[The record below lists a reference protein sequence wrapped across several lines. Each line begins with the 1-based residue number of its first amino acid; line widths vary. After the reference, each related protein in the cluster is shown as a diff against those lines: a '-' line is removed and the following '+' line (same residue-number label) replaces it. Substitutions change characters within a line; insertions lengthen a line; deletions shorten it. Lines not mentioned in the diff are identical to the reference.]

1 MALTKNAQYQANFRA
16 KQAEKI
22 ASLDES
28 VKTLTAENADLQAKL
43 EKAAAKIAM
52 LQKKLKAATEG
63 KA

>member
-28 VKTLTAENADLQAKL
+28 VKTLTAENAGLQAKL